1 MPMLRSDHSPMPAD
15 FVAELRQ
22 NLGQASVTQDTLDL
36 AAVSVDASH
45 YLLTPGAL
53 VRATS
58 VSDVAKAMAAA
69 KRHKVSLNFRS
80 GGTSLSGQALTR
92 GLMVDTRRAF
102 RGIQLLD
109 EGKRVKVQ
117 PGATVSAVNMAL
129 SRIGRK
135 LGPDPASSVACT
147 LGGVIADNSSGMS
160 CGTVANTYKTL
171 ESMVFVLTSGTVVD
185 TGDPDCE
192 DKLAAAEPELVEQL
206 ISLRDLCRRDDLA
219 AEIRHQFSMKNTM
232 GYGINSFLDYDTPA
246 QILQH
251 LMIGSE
257 GTLGFIASA
266 VLRTMPI
273 MPQISTALL
282 HFPTLDAAAKALPA
296 LVDSGVTVTELMDSA
311 SLELGR
317 QDPRDGHVIP
327 PRPGA
332 AADAALLVEYH
343 CPDAEARQ
351 QAEERGNAVISGLE
365 LVNKPAFTDDPAV
378 RGPIWN
384 IRNGLY
390 AKVAGTR
397 PSGQTALLEDIAVP
411 VASLAGVCGDLQGL
425 FGEHGYPESIIFGHA
440 KDGNIH
446 FLVLEDF
453 REKKGLD
460 RYEGFT
466 EEMVGLVLGAHGTLK
481 AEHGTGRIMAPFVER
496 QYGPE
501 LYGVMKQVK
510 ASMDPDSILNEG
522 TIITTDEQIHL
533 KDIKLTPTVQEE
545 VDRCVEC
552 GYCEPVCPSRDLTL
566 TPRQRIVVQ
575 RAIAQAQADGD
586 EELVAKLRASEEY
599 KVIQTCAVDG
609 MCETNCPLHINTGDL
624 VRRLRAEEN
633 PAAWQLGW
641 AAVGKAWNPFVT
653 VASAAM
659 TATEP
664 IPAGATNVLT
674 RAGRAILGS
683 DRIPMVS
690 NELPGGG
697 KRRKP
702 LHRSGMAGRPEV
714 VYMPA
719 CVNTMFG
726 SAVPGE
732 ETMEFAILSLLAA
745 AGVTVTVPKGINSIC
760 CGTPWKSK
768 GMTKGYAAMRK
779 RVVGILREATH
790 DGELPVLSDAVSCSE
805 GFVHELEYEG
815 ITNIKVIDAV
825 QYIAD
830 ELLPAMPAL
839 PKVGSAALHPTCSST
854 RMGWNDALRKC
865 AEAVA
870 DEVYVANDWGCC
882 AFAGDRGL
890 LHPELTAS
898 ATAKEAAELGRRHF
912 DLYLSANRTCE
923 LGMERA
929 TGKPWRHVLNV
940 LAERM
945 VEFAPA

>member
-1 MPMLRSDHSPMPAD
+1 MLRSEHSPMPAD
-15 FVAELRQ
+15 LVAELRHT
-22 NLGQASVTQDTLDL
+22 LGQAAVTQDNLDL

-58 VSDVAKAMAAA
+58 VSDVAKSMAAA

-80 GGTSLSGQALTR
+80 GGTSLSGQGLTR
-92 GLMVDTRRAF
+92 GLMIDTRRAF
-102 RGIQLLD
+102 RGIQVLD
-109 EGKRVKVQ
+109 NGERVRVQ
-117 PGATVSAVNMAL
+117 PGATVTAVNTVL
-129 SRIGRK
+129 GRLNRK

-160 CGTVANTYKTL
+160 CGTVANTYRTL

-192 DKLAAAEPELVEQL
+192 DKLASAEPELVENL
-206 ISLRDLCRRDDLA
+206 LAMRDLCRRDDLA

-246 QILQH
+246 QILCH

-282 HFPTLDAAAKALPA
+282 HFPTLDAAAKALPD
-296 LVDSGVTVTELMDSA
+296 LVASGVNVTELMDSA

-327 PRPGA
+327 ARPGE

-343 CPDAEARQ
+343 CPDAQSRHE
-351 QAEERGNAVISGLE
+351 AEERGNAVIAGLD
-365 LVNKPAFTDDPAV
+365 LVNKPVFTDDQAV

-411 VASLAGVCGDLQGL
+411 VASLAGVCGNLQGL
-425 FGEHGYPESIIFGHA
+425 FSEHGYPDSIIFGHA

-453 REKKGLD
+453 RQKQGLD
-460 RYEGFT
+460 RYEEFT
-466 EEMVGLVLGAHGTLK
+466 EGMVGLVLEAHGTLK

-496 QYGPE
+496 QYGPD
-501 LYGVMKQVK
+501 LYGVMKQLK
-510 ASMDPDSILNEG
+510 NSLDPDGILNSG
-522 TIITTDEQIHL
+522 TIITGDKDIHL

-566 TPRQRIVVQ
+566 TPRQRIVIQ
-575 RAIAQAQADGD
+575 RAIAQAKADGNT
-586 EELVAKLRASEEY
+586 ELEAELRASEEY

-609 MCETNCPLHINTGDL
+609 MCQTTCPLHINTGDL
-624 VRRLRAEEN
+624 VRRLRGEEN

-641 AAVGKAWNPFVT
+641 SAVGKAWNPFVT

-659 TATEP
+659 SVTHP
-664 IPAGATNVLT
+664 IPAKATNVVT
-674 RAGRAILGS
+674 KAARAVLGS

-690 NELPGGG
+690 DELPVGG
-697 KRRKP
+697 KRRVP
-702 LHRSGMAGRPEV
+702 GHRSGMAGRPEV

-726 SAVPGE
+726 SAVPQE
-732 ETMEFAILSLLAA
+732 ETMQFAVLSLLTA
-745 AGVTVTVPKGINSIC
+745 AGVGVTVPKGINSIC

-768 GMTKGYAAMRK
+768 GMTKGYASMRA
-779 RVVGILREATH
+779 RVVDVMRRATH
-790 DGELPVLSDAVSCSE
+790 DGELVVLSDAVSCSE

-815 ITNIKVIDAV
+815 VTNIKVVDAV

-830 ELLPAMPAL
+830 ELLPSLPPL
-839 PKVGSAALHPTCSST
+839 PKVASAALHPTCSST
-854 RMGWNDALRKC
+854 RMGWNDSIRKC
-865 AEAVA
+865 AEAIA
-870 DEVYVANDWGCC
+870 DEVYVANNWGCC
-882 AFAGDRGL
+882 GFAGDRGM

-898 ATAKEAAELGRRHF
+898 ATAREAAELERRHF
-912 DLYLSANRTCE
+912 DYYLSANRTCE

-945 VEFAPA
+945 VELAPA

>member
-1 MPMLRSDHSPMPAD
+1 MLRSDHSSMPGAL
-15 FVAELRQ
+15 VAELRQ
-22 NLGQASVTQDTLDL
+22 SLGQPAVTQDTLDL
-36 AAVSVDASH
+36 AAASVDASH

-53 VRATS
+53 VRARS
-58 VSDVAKAMAAA
+58 VSDVAAAMAAA

-80 GGTSLSGQALTR
+80 GGTSLSGQGLTS

-102 RGIQLLD
+102 RGIQVLD
-109 EGKRVKVQ
+109 AGKRVRVQ
-117 PGATVSAVNMAL
+117 PGATVQAVNTVL
-129 SRIGRK
+129 GRLGRK

-171 ESMVFVLTSGTVVD
+171 ESMVIVLTSGTVVD

-192 DKLAAAEPELVEQL
+192 DTLAAAEPQLVETL
-206 ISLRDLCRRDDLA
+206 LALRDQCRREDLA
-219 AEIRHQFSMKNTM
+219 TEIRHQFSMKNTM
-232 GYGINSFLDYDTPA
+232 GYGINSFLDHDTPA

-266 VLRTMPI
+266 VLRTLPI

-282 HFPTLDAAAKALPA
+282 HFPTLDDAARALPD
-296 LVDSGVTVTELMDSA
+296 LVASGVSVTELMDSA

-317 QDPRDGHVIP
+317 NDPRDGHVIP
-327 PRPGA
+327 PSPGGH
-332 AADAALLVEYH
+332 DAALLVEYH
-343 CPDAEARQ
+343 CPDADSRRE
-351 QAEERGNAVISGLE
+351 AEERGNAVISGLE
-365 LVNKPAFTDDPAV
+365 LVNKPVFTDDPAV

-411 VASLAGVCGDLQGL
+411 VESLAGVCGDLQGL

-453 REKKGLD
+453 RSSKGLD
-460 RYEGFT
+460 RYETFT
-466 EEMVGLVLGAHGTLK
+466 SDMAELVLGSHGTLK

-501 LYGVMKQVK
+501 LYGVMKKVK
-510 ASMDPDSILNEG
+510 ETLDPAGTLNQG
-522 TIITTDEQIHL
+522 TIITDDEKLHL

-586 EELVAKLRASEEY
+586 EKLVAELREKEEY

-609 MCETNCPLHINTGDL
+609 MCETNCPLQINTGDL

-633 PAAWQLGW
+633 PEVWQLGW
-641 AAVGKAWNPFVT
+641 DVVGKAWSPFVT
-653 VASAAM
+653 VASGAM
-659 TATEP
+659 SAIRP
-664 IPAGATNVLT
+664 IPAKATNVVT
-674 RAGRAILGS
+674 GAARAVLGK

-690 NELPGGG
+690 DELPAGG
-697 KRRKP
+697 KRRVP
-702 LHRSGMAGRPEV
+702 GHRGGQAGRPEV

-726 SAVPGE
+726 SAVPQE
-732 ETMEFAILSLLAA
+732 ETMQFAVIELLTA
-745 AGVTVTVPKGINSIC
+745 AGVGVTVPEGINTIC

-768 GMTKGYAAMRK
+768 GMTKGYANMRK
-779 RVVGILREATH
+779 RVVDIMRRATR
-790 DGELPVLSDAVSCSE
+790 DGELVVLSDAVSCSE

-815 ITNIKVIDAV
+815 VTNIRVVDAV

-830 ELLPAMPAL
+830 ELLPAMPPL
-839 PKVGSAALHPTCSST
+839 PKVHSAALHPTCSST
-854 RMGWNDALRKC
+854 RMGWNDAIRRC
-865 AEAVA
+865 AEAIAEEVVIA
-870 DEVYVANDWGCC
+870 DAWGCC
-882 AFAGDRGL
+882 GFAGDRGM

-898 ATAKEAAELGRRHF
+898 ATSREAAELQRRHF

-923 LGMERA
+923 IGMQRA

-940 LAERM
+940 LAERV

>member
-1 MPMLRSDHSPMPAD
+1 MLRSDHSAISGPL
-15 FVAELRQ
+15 VAELRQ
-22 NLGQASVTQDTLDL
+22 SLGQGTVTTDPLDL
-36 AAVSVDASH
+36 AASSVDASH

-53 VRATS
+53 VRARS
-58 VSDVAKAMAAA
+58 VSDVAAAMAAA
-69 KRHKVSLNFRS
+69 KRHSVSLNFRS
-80 GGTSLSGQALTR
+80 GGTSLSGQGLTR
-92 GLMVDTRRAF
+92 GLMIDTRRAF
-102 RGIQLLD
+102 RGIQVL
-109 EGKRVKVQ
+109 EAGKKVRVQ
-117 PGATVSAVNMAL
+117 PGATVRAVNAVL
-129 SRIGRK
+129 GRLGRK
-135 LGPDPASSVACT
+135 LGPDPASAVACT

-171 ESMVFVLTSGTVVD
+171 DSMVMVLTSGTVVD

-192 DKLAAAEPELVEQL
+192 EKLADAEPALVENL
-206 ISLRDLCRRDDLA
+206 LSLRDQCRREDLA

-251 LMIGSE
+251 LMVGSE

-266 VLRTMPI
+266 VLNTLPI

-282 HFPTLDAAAKALPA
+282 HFPTLDDAAKALPD
-296 LVDSGVTVTELMDSA
+296 LVASGVTVTELMDSA

-317 QDPRDGHVIP
+317 QDPDDGHVIP
-327 PRPGA
+327 PSPGGH
-332 AADAALLVEYH
+332 DAALLVEYH
-343 CPDAEARQ
+343 CPDVDARRE
-351 QAEERGNAVISGLE
+351 AEERGNAVISGLD
-365 LVNKPAFTDDPAV
+365 LVNTPVFTDDPAI

-411 VASLAGVCGDLQGL
+411 VEALAGVCGDLQGL
-425 FGEHGYPESIIFGHA
+425 FSDHGYPDSIIFGHA

-460 RYEGFT
+460 RYEKFT
-466 EEMVGLVLGAHGTLK
+466 SDMVELVLNSHGTLK

-501 LYGVMKQVK
+501 LYGVMTKVK
-510 ASMDPDSILNEG
+510 HTLDPDGMLNEG
-522 TIITTDEQIHL
+522 TIITDDDKLHL
-533 KDIKLTPTVQEE
+533 KDIKLTPTIQEE
-545 VDRCVEC
+545 ADRCVEC

-566 TPRQRIVVQ
+566 TPRQRIVIQ
-575 RAIAQAQADGD
+575 RAIAQAETSGD
-586 EELVAKLRASEEY
+586 EKLAASLREKEEY

-609 MCETNCPLHINTGDL
+609 MCQTNCPVNINTGDL

-641 AAVGKAWNPFVT
+641 DVVGKAWNPFVT
-653 VASAAM
+653 VASGAM
-659 TATEP
+659 TAIRP
-664 IPAGATNVLT
+664 IPAKATNVVT
-674 RAGRAILGS
+674 GAARAVLGK

-690 NELPGGG
+690 DDLPAGG
-697 KRRKP
+697 RRRIP
-702 LHRSGMAGRPEV
+702 GHRGGPAGRPEV

-726 SAVPGE
+726 SAVPQE
-732 ETMEFAILSLLAA
+732 ETLQFSVIELLTAA
-745 AGVTVTVPKGINSIC
+745 GIGVTVPEGINSIC

-768 GMTKGYAAMRK
+768 GMTKGYADMRR
-779 RVVGILREATH
+779 RVVDIMRRATR
-790 DGELPVLSDAVSCSE
+790 DGELVVLSDAVSCSE

-815 ITNIKVIDAV
+815 VTNIRVVDAV

-830 ELLPAMPAL
+830 ELLPVMPEL

-854 RMGWNDALRKC
+854 RMGWNEALRAC

-870 DEVYVANDWGCC
+870 DEVYIADNWGCC
-882 AFAGDRGL
+882 GFAGDRGM

-898 ATAKEAAELGRRHF
+898 AAAPEADELERRHF

-923 LGMERA
+923 IGMQRV
-929 TGKPWRHVLNV
+929 TGKPWRHVLSV

>member
-1 MPMLRSDHSPMPAD
+1 MLRSDQSTIPEAL
-15 FVAELRQ
+15 VAELRQ
-22 NLGQASVTQDTLDL
+22 SLGEPSVTQDTLDL
-36 AAVSVDASH
+36 AAASVDASH

-53 VRATS
+53 VRARS
-58 VSDVAKAMAAA
+58 VSDVAAAMAAA
-69 KRHKVSLNFRS
+69 KRHRVSLNFRS
-80 GGTSLSGQALTR
+80 GGTSLSGQGLTR

-102 RGIQLLD
+102 RGIQVLD
-109 EGKRVKVQ
+109 AGKRVRVQ
-117 PGATVSAVNMAL
+117 PGATVQAVNAVL
-129 SRIGRK
+129 ARLGRK
-135 LGPDPASSVACT
+135 LGPDPASSKACT

-171 ESMVFVLTSGTVVD
+171 ESMVIVLTSGTVVD

-192 DKLAAAEPELVEQL
+192 DKLAAAEPQLVESL
-206 ISLRDLCRRDDLA
+206 LALRDQCRREDLA

-232 GYGINSFLDYDTPA
+232 GYGINSFLDHDTPA

-266 VLRTMPI
+266 VLKTLPI

-282 HFPTLDAAAKALPA
+282 HFPTLDDAAKALPD
-296 LVDSGVTVTELMDSA
+296 LVASGVTVTELMDSA

-317 QDPRDGHVIP
+317 NDPRDGHVIP
-327 PRPGA
+327 PSPGGS
-332 AADAALLVEYH
+332 DAALLVEYH
-343 CPDAEARQ
+343 CPDADSRRE
-351 QAEERGNAVISGLE
+351 AEERGNAVISGLD
-365 LVNKPAFTDDPAV
+365 LVNKPVFTDDPAV

-384 IRNGLY
+384 IRDGLY

-411 VASLAGVCGDLQGL
+411 VESLAGVCSDLQGL

-453 REKKGLD
+453 RDTKGLD
-460 RYEGFT
+460 RYETFT
-466 EEMVGLVLGAHGTLK
+466 ADMVDLVLGSHGTLK
-481 AEHGTGRIMAPFVER
+481 AEHGTGRIMAPFVEK

-501 LYGVMKQVK
+501 LYGVMTKVKQTL
-510 ASMDPDSILNEG
+510 DPDGMLNEG
-522 TIITTDEQIHL
+522 TIITDDDKLHL

-575 RAIAQAQADGD
+575 RAIAQAEADGD
-586 EELVAKLRASEEY
+586 EKLAAELREKQEY
-599 KVIQTCAVDG
+599 KVIATCAVDG
-609 MCETNCPLHINTGDL
+609 MCETNCPVHINTGDL

-633 PAAWQLGW
+633 PEVWQLGW
-641 AAVGKAWNPFVT
+641 DAVGKAWSPFVT
-653 VASAAM
+653 VASGAM
-659 TATEP
+659 SAIRP
-664 IPAGATNVLT
+664 IPAKATNVVT
-674 RAGRAILGS
+674 GAARAVLGK

-690 NELPGGG
+690 DDLPGGG
-697 KRRKP
+697 KRRVP
-702 LHRSGMAGRPEV
+702 GHRNGPAGRPEV

-726 SAVPGE
+726 SAVPQE
-732 ETMEFAILSLLAA
+732 ETMQFAVIELLTAA
-745 AGVTVTVPKGINSIC
+745 GIGVTVPEGINSIC

-768 GMTKGYAAMRK
+768 GMTKGYANMRR
-779 RVVGILREATH
+779 RVVDIMRDATR
-790 DGELPVLSDAVSCSE
+790 DGELVVLSDAVSCSE

-815 ITNIKVIDAV
+815 VTNIRVVDAV

-830 ELLPAMPAL
+830 ELLPVLPPL
-839 PKVGSAALHPTCSST
+839 PKVHSAALHPTCSST
-854 RMGWNDALRKC
+854 RMGWNDAIRRC
-865 AEAVA
+865 AEAIA
-870 DEVYVANDWGCC
+870 DEVVIADAWGCC
-882 AFAGDRGL
+882 GFAGDRGM

-898 ATAKEAAELGRRHF
+898 ATAREAAELQRRHF

-923 LGMERA
+923 IGMQRA

>member
-1 MPMLRSDHSPMPAD
+1 MLRSDHSSMPGAL
-15 FVAELRQ
+15 VAELRQ
-22 NLGQASVTQDTLDL
+22 SLGQPAVTQDTLDL
-36 AAVSVDASH
+36 AAASVDASH

-53 VRATS
+53 VRARS
-58 VSDVAKAMAAA
+58 VSDVAAAMAAA

-80 GGTSLSGQALTR
+80 GGTSLSGQGLTS

-102 RGIQLLD
+102 RGIQVLD
-109 EGKRVKVQ
+109 AGKRVRVQ
-117 PGATVSAVNMAL
+117 PGATVQAVNTVL
-129 SRIGRK
+129 GRLGRK

-171 ESMVFVLTSGTVVD
+171 ESMVIVLTSGTVVD

-192 DKLAAAEPELVEQL
+192 DTLAAAEPQLVETL
-206 ISLRDLCRRDDLA
+206 LALRDQCRREDLA
-219 AEIRHQFSMKNTM
+219 TEIRHQFSMKNTM
-232 GYGINSFLDYDTPA
+232 GYGINSFLDHDTPA

-266 VLRTMPI
+266 VLRTLPI

-282 HFPTLDAAAKALPA
+282 HFPTLDDAARALPD
-296 LVDSGVTVTELMDSA
+296 LVASGVSVTELMDSA

-317 QDPRDGHVIP
+317 NDPRDGHVIP
-327 PRPGA
+327 PSPGGH
-332 AADAALLVEYH
+332 DAALLVEYH
-343 CPDAEARQ
+343 CPDADSRRE
-351 QAEERGNAVISGLE
+351 AEERGNAVISGLE
-365 LVNKPAFTDDPAV
+365 LVNKPVFTDDPAV

-411 VASLAGVCGDLQGL
+411 VESLAGVCGDLQGL

-453 REKKGLD
+453 RSSKGLD
-460 RYEGFT
+460 RYETFT
-466 EEMVGLVLGAHGTLK
+466 SDMAELVLGSHGTLK

-501 LYGVMKQVK
+501 LYGVMKKVK
-510 ASMDPDSILNEG
+510 ETLDPAGTLNQG
-522 TIITTDEQIHL
+522 TIITDDEKLHL

-586 EELVAKLRASEEY
+586 EKLVAELREKEEY

-609 MCETNCPLHINTGDL
+609 MCETNCPLQINTGDL

-633 PAAWQLGW
+633 PEVWQLGW
-641 AAVGKAWNPFVT
+641 DVVGKAWSPFVT
-653 VASAAM
+653 VASGAM
-659 TATEP
+659 SAIRP
-664 IPAGATNVLT
+664 IPAKATNVVT
-674 RAGRAILGS
+674 GAARAVLGK

-690 NELPGGG
+690 DELPAGG
-697 KRRKP
+697 KRRVP
-702 LHRSGMAGRPEV
+702 GHRGGQAGRPEV

-726 SAVPGE
+726 SAVPQE
-732 ETMEFAILSLLAA
+732 ETMQFAVIELLTA
-745 AGVTVTVPKGINSIC
+745 AGVGVTVPEGINTIC

-768 GMTKGYAAMRK
+768 GMTKGYANMRK
-779 RVVGILREATH
+779 RVVDIMRRATR
-790 DGELPVLSDAVSCSE
+790 DGELVVLSDAVSCSE

-815 ITNIKVIDAV
+815 VTNIRVVDAV

-830 ELLPAMPAL
+830 ELLPAMPPL
-839 PKVGSAALHPTCSST
+839 PKVHSAALHPTCSST
-854 RMGWNDALRKC
+854 RMGWNDAIRRC
-865 AEAVA
+865 AEAIAEEVVIA
-870 DEVYVANDWGCC
+870 DAWGCC
-882 AFAGDRGL
+882 GFAGDRGM

-898 ATAKEAAELGRRHF
+898 ATSREAAELQRRHF

-923 LGMERA
+923 IGMQRA

>member
-1 MPMLRSDHSPMPAD
+1 MLRSDQSSMSEAL
-15 FVAELRQ
+15 VAELRQ
-22 NLGQASVTQDTLDL
+22 TLGEPSVTQDTLDL
-36 AAVSVDASH
+36 AAVAVDASH

-53 VRATS
+53 VRARS
-58 VSDVAKAMAAA
+58 VSDVAAAMAAA

-80 GGTSLSGQALTR
+80 GGTSLSGQGLTS

-102 RGIQLLD
+102 RGIQVLD
-109 EGKRVKVQ
+109 AGKRVRVQ
-117 PGATVSAVNMAL
+117 PGATVQAVNAVL
-129 SRIGRK
+129 GRFGRK
-135 LGPDPASSVACT
+135 LGPDPASSKACT

-171 ESMVFVLTSGTVVD
+171 ESMVIVLTSGTVVD

-192 DKLAAAEPELVEQL
+192 DKLAAAEPGLVESL
-206 ISLRDLCRRDDLA
+206 LTLRDQCRREDLA

-232 GYGINSFLDYDTPA
+232 GYGINSFIDYDTPA

-266 VLRTMPI
+266 VLRTLPI

-282 HFPTLDAAAKALPA
+282 HFPTLDDAAKALPD
-296 LVDSGVTVTELMDSA
+296 LVASGVTVTELMDSA

-317 QDPRDGHVIP
+317 NDPHDGHVIP
-327 PRPGA
+327 PSPGGS
-332 AADAALLVEYH
+332 DAALLVEYH
-343 CPDAEARQ
+343 CPDVDARRE
-351 QAEERGNAVISGLE
+351 AEERGNAVIADLD
-365 LVNKPAFTDDPAV
+365 LVNEPVFTDDPTV

-411 VASLAGVCGDLQGL
+411 VESLAGVCSDLQGL

-453 REKKGLD
+453 RDRKGLD
-460 RYEGFT
+460 RYETFT
-466 EEMVGLVLGAHGTLK
+466 ADMVNLVLGSHGTLK
-481 AEHGTGRIMAPFVER
+481 AEHGTGRIMAPFVEK

-501 LYGVMKQVK
+501 LYGVMTKVK
-510 ASMDPDSILNEG
+510 ETLDPDAMLNEG
-522 TIITTDEQIHL
+522 TIITDDHKLHL

-575 RAIAQAQADGD
+575 RAIAQAKADGD
-586 EELVAKLRASEEY
+586 EKLVAELRKKEEY

-609 MCETNCPLHINTGDL
+609 MCETNCPLQINTGDL

-633 PAAWQLGW
+633 PAAWQLIW
-641 AAVGKAWNPFVT
+641 EVGDKAWSPFVT
-653 VASAAM
+653 VASGAM
-659 TATEP
+659 SAIKP
-664 IPAGATNVLT
+664 IPAKATNVVT
-674 RAGRAILGS
+674 GAARAVLGK

-690 NELPGGG
+690 DELPGGG
-697 KRRKP
+697 KRRVP
-702 LHRSGMAGRPEV
+702 GHRNGPAGRPEV

-726 SAVPGE
+726 SAVPQE
-732 ETMEFAILSLLAA
+732 ETMQFAVLELLSAA
-745 AGVTVTVPKGINSIC
+745 GIGVTVPEGINSIC

-768 GMTKGYAAMRK
+768 GMTKGYAGMRK
-779 RVVGILREATH
+779 KVVDIMRRATR
-790 DGELPVLSDAVSCSE
+790 DGELTVLSDAVSCSE

-815 ITNIKVIDAV
+815 VTNIRVVDAV

-830 ELLPAMPAL
+830 ELLPALPPL
-839 PKVGSAALHPTCSST
+839 PKVHSAALHPTCSST
-854 RMGWNDALRKC
+854 RMGWNDAIRRC

-870 DEVYVANDWGCC
+870 EEVVVADAWGCC
-882 AFAGDRGL
+882 GFAGDRGM

-898 ATAKEAAELGRRHF
+898 ATSPEATELRRRHF

-923 LGMERA
+923 IGMQRA